1 MVVPLWFVAPQFPPS
16 IIKKKKQIKETIT
29 VDGYE
34 ADFENKEKILPSTSK
49 MYRKSKQ
56 INVIF
61 EQETCDKVN
70 PIMSVMQ
77 QEDISLFS
85 ESSEWEYLSEFEV

>member
-1 MVVPLWFVAPQFPPS
+1 
-16 IIKKKKQIKETIT
+16 
-29 VDGYE
+29 
-34 ADFENKEKILPSTSK
+34 

-77 QEDISLFS
+77 QQDISLFS
-85 ESSEWEYLSEFEV
+85 ESSEWEHLSEFEVWLVIQAIMTKKLP

>member
-1 MVVPLWFVAPQFPPS
+1 MS
-16 IIKKKKQIKETIT
+16 
-29 VDGYE
+29 
-34 ADFENKEKILPSTSK
+34 
-49 MYRKSKQ
+49 RKSKQ

-77 QEDISLFS
+77 QEDISLFN
-85 ESSEWEYLSEFEV
+85 ESSECEHLSEFEV

>member
-1 MVVPLWFVAPQFPPS
+1 MS
-16 IIKKKKQIKETIT
+16 
-29 VDGYE
+29 
-34 ADFENKEKILPSTSK
+34 
-49 MYRKSKQ
+49 RKSKQ

-85 ESSEWEYLSEFEV
+85 ESSECEHLSEFEVWLVIQAIMTKKLP

>member
-1 MVVPLWFVAPQFPPS
+1 MS
-16 IIKKKKQIKETIT
+16 
-29 VDGYE
+29 
-34 ADFENKEKILPSTSK
+34 
-49 MYRKSKQ
+49 RKSKQ

-85 ESSEWEYLSEFEV
+85 ESSECEHLSEFEV

>member
-1 MVVPLWFVAPQFPPS
+1 
-16 IIKKKKQIKETIT
+16 
-29 VDGYE
+29 
-34 ADFENKEKILPSTSK
+34 

-77 QEDISLFS
+77 QQDISLFS
-85 ESSEWEYLSEFEV
+85 ESSEWEHLSEFEV